1 MPCPRWDSNCILT
14 PANKALPPENLR
26 NPAQSGTSSTRSEPQ
41 GVHIVHTPLFC
52 LAAEALSKTK
62 ACSQSFGSLCSN
74 SKTENWVCT
83 LCTPPFMSDDS
94 NAKRGIARLP

>member
-41 GVHIVHTPLFC
+41 GVHIVHTPFF
-52 LAAEALSKTK
+52 ALP
-62 ACSQSFGSLCSN
+62 Q
-74 SKTENWVCT
+74 
-83 LCTPPFMSDDS
+83 
-94 NAKRGIARLP
+94 RR